1 MNRCGYWLYRVESER
16 ERERNVRRD
25 RKRARKCC
33 MVQLQRGG
41 ASQILKSN
49 FRRQRAIAE
58 NDVFNKEVEVEEMAG
73 GKSERQRL

>member
-1 MNRCGYWLYRVESER
+1 
-16 ERERNVRRD
+16 
-25 RKRARKCC
+25 